1 MADRERIWRGMIGG
15 WQDERDLKRRGSC
28 RSVNRHDTSRVAA
41 YLNQEMSGLAAPAA
55 HLDHVMPKNLEAQF
69 AIWPPRGIIFK
80 EDCLKEVT
88 EWKRN

>member
-1 MADRERIWRGMIGG
+1 MADREWMWRGMIGD
-15 WQDERDLKRRGSC
+15 WQDAWDLKMRGSD
-28 RSVNRHDTSRVAA
+28 RSVSRHDTCRRAA

-55 HLDHVMPKNLEAQF
+55 HLHHVMPKNLEAQF
-69 AIWPPRGIIFK
+69 AIWPPLGIIFK